1 MNPHDQ
7 HLLISFRKCEVEGRE
22 GTKPESGGKRVGV
35 AGKTNQVE
43 EISRD
48 DVAKIQEIR
57 RKSQIVSNNDMDK
70 GQY

>member
-1 MNPHDQ
+1 M
-7 HLLISFRKCEVEGRE
+7 
-22 GTKPESGGKRVGV
+22 GV
-35 AGKTNQVE
+35 AGKTNQVK